1 MCEIYRAVSTT
12 SVDKLRLDISMR
24 KYKTTSGDN
33 LISKG
38 KK

>member
-24 KYKTTSGDN
+24 KYKTRSGDN